1 MGMTDQKRELK
12 DSLKKYKAAARKY
25 KTHRSF
31 IKGLLGYCPC
41 CGRYFRYP
49 VTTERRNSQYV
60 NEAVNWLTACD
71 ECHFEDNLYFE
82 DLWNTYY
89 SSIF

>member
-1 MGMTDQKRELK
+1 MGMTEQKRELRAAIK
-12 DSLKKYKAAARKY
+12 EYKAAAKKY
-25 KTHRSF
+25 KTRRSF
-31 IKGLLGYCPC
+31 IKVLLGYCPH

-60 NEAVNWLTACD
+60 DEAVNWLTACD

-89 SSIF
+89 SSIW